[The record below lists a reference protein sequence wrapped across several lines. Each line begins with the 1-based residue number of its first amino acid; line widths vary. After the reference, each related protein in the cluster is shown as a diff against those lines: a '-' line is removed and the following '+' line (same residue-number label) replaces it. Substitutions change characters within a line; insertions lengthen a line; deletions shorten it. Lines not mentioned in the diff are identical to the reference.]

1 MAGPTA
7 SGKTAL
13 AIQLAQHYNT
23 SILSA
28 DSRQFYQEMEI
39 GTAKPSA
46 EELAAAPHHFIN
58 SLSIQQDYNIGD
70 FERDAL
76 AFLEELYQEQ
86 DLAVLVGGSGLY
98 IKAVCEGL
106 DVFPP
111 VPAGIREDLVQLL
124 EEQGIEALQQELAV
138 ADPIYYN
145 KVDQANPH
153 RLIRALEVCRATNQ
167 AFSSFQGKGKTAR
180 PFKALTLAIQ
190 WDRAVLYDRINKRV
204 DLMLEAG
211 LVEEARALYPYQHF
225 NSLQTVGYR
234 ELFDHFEGKTDLPT
248 AIELIKRNTRRYAKR
263 QLTWLRKQE
272 QVHWVAPNTPVE
284 EVVAWVEQ
292 HQ

>member
-234 ELFDHFEGKTDLPT
+234 ELFDHFEGKIDLPT

-284 EVVAWVEQ
+284 EVVDWVEQ